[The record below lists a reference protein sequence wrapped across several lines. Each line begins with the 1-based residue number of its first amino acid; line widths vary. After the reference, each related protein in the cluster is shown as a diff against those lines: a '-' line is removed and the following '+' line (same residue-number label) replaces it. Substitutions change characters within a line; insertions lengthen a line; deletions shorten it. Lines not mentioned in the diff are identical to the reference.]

1 MPIQIHPTAI
11 IDPKAQFGL
20 DVQIGPYA
28 VIEGNVIIGDHSHI
42 HHHTFI
48 ADGARIG
55 ANCVIHHSAVIANT
69 PQDLK
74 FKGTEK
80 TYAEI
85 GDGTTVREFATI
97 HRATEHAGTYVA
109 GTHDGVTRVGK
120 NCLVMAYAHVAH
132 DCLVG
137 DSVILSNAAQ
147 LGGHVTVES
156 FAIIGGLTGLHQF
169 SLIGG
174 YSMVGGGLMIVKDIP
189 PYSLIGDQPA
199 RFGGINHI
207 GLSRRGFSPEKIEAI
222 RKAYK
227 LIYFS
232 GMNVADGITE
242 IKADTELNIPE
253 VQRIIDF
260 INKSDR
266 GIISR

>member
-11 IDPKAQFGL
+11 IDPKAQFGK
-20 DVQIGPYA
+20 DVHVGPYA
-28 VIEGNVIIGDHSHI
+28 VIEGDVIIGDNSHI
-42 HHHTFI
+42 HHHAFI

-55 ANCVIHHSAVIANT
+55 ADCMVHHSAVVANT

-85 GDGTTVREFATI
+85 GDGTTIREFATV
-97 HRATEHAGTYVA
+97 HRATIHSGNYAA
-109 GTHDGVTRVGK
+109 GTHDGYTRVGK
-120 NCLVMAYAHVAH
+120 NCLIMAYTHVAH

-137 DSVILSNAAQ
+137 DNVILSNAAQ

-169 SLIGG
+169 SLVGG
-174 YSMVGGGLMIVKDIP
+174 YSMVGGGLMITKDIP

-199 RFGGINHI
+199 RFGGINRI
-207 GLSRRGFSPEKIEAI
+207 GLERRGFSHDTIEAI

-227 LIYFS
+227 FLYYS
-232 GMNVADGITE
+232 GLNIADGITSIE
-242 IKADTELNIPE
+242 ADKELQIPE
-253 VQRIIDF
+253 VQRIVDF
-260 INKSDR
+260 IRRSDR
-266 GIISR
+266 GIISC

>member
-1 MPIQIHPTAI
+1 MSIQIHPTAI
-11 IDPKAQFGL
+11 IDPKAQFGV
-20 DVQIGPYA
+20 DVQVGPYA
-28 VIEGNVIIGDHSHI
+28 VIEGDVIIGDHSHI
-42 HHHTFI
+42 HHHAFV

-55 ANCVIHHSAVIANT
+55 AHCTIHHSAVVSNT

-80 TYAEI
+80 TFAEI
-85 GDGTTVREFATI
+85 GDGTTIREFATV
-97 HRATEHAGTYVA
+97 HRATEHNGSYVA
-109 GTHDGVTRVGK
+109 GTHDGYTRIGK
-120 NCLVMAYAHVAH
+120 NCLIMAYAHVAH
-132 DCLVG
+132 DCSVG
-137 DSVILSNAAQ
+137 DNVILSNSAQ

-174 YSMVGGGLMIVKDIP
+174 YSMVGGGLMITKDIP

-207 GLSRRGFSPEKIEAI
+207 GLSRRGFSQEKIEAI

-232 GMNVADGITE
+232 GLNVADGINVIE
-242 IKADTELNIPE
+242 ADPELDMPE
-253 VQRIIDF
+253 VERIINF
-260 INKSDR
+260 VRRSDR
-266 GIISR
+266 GIISA

>member
-11 IDPKAQFGL
+11 IDPKAQFGK
-20 DVQIGPYA
+20 DVQVGPYA
-28 VIEGNVIIGDHSHI
+28 IIEGDVIIGDNSII
-42 HHHTFI
+42 HHHAFV
-48 ADGARIG
+48 ASGARIG
-55 ANCVIHHSAVIANT
+55 ANCVVHHAAVISNA

-80 TYAEI
+80 TYVEI

-97 HRATEHAGTYVA
+97 HRATEHSGSYAT
-109 GTHDGVTRVGK
+109 GTHDGVTRIGK
-120 NCLVMAYAHVAH
+120 NCLIMSYAHVAH

-137 DSVILSNAAQ
+137 DSVILSNSAQ

-156 FAIIGGLTGLHQF
+156 YAIIGGLTGLHQF

-174 YSMVGGGLMIVKDIP
+174 YSMVGGGLMVTKDIP

-199 RFGGINHI
+199 RFGGINRI
-207 GLSRRGFSPEKIEAI
+207 GLERRGFSAEKIEAI
-222 RKAYK
+222 RKAYRFVYYNG
-227 LIYFS
+227 L
-232 GMNVADGITE
+232 NVADGLSSIE
-242 IKADTELNIPE
+242 AESELQIPE
-253 VQRIIDF
+253 VKRIVDF
-260 INKSDR
+260 IRRSDR

>member
-11 IDPKAQFGL
+11 IDPKAQFGK
-20 DVQIGPYA
+20 DVQVGPYA
-28 VIEGNVIIGDHSHI
+28 VIEGDVVIGDHSHI
-42 HHHTFI
+42 HHHAFI
-48 ADGARIG
+48 ANGARIG
-55 ANCVIHHSAVIANT
+55 THCTIHHSAVISNT

-85 GDGTTVREFATI
+85 GDGTTIREFATV
-97 HRATEHAGTYVA
+97 HRATEHSGTYAA
-109 GTHDGVTRVGK
+109 GTHDGYTRVGK
-120 NCLVMAYAHVAH
+120 KCLVMAYAHIAH
-132 DCLVG
+132 DCFVG
-137 DSVILSNAAQ
+137 DHVILSNAAQ

-174 YSMVGGGLMIVKDIP
+174 YSMVGGGLMITKDIP

-199 RFGGINHI
+199 RFGGINRI
-207 GLSRRGFSPEKIEAI
+207 GLERRGFSSEKIEAI

-227 LIYFS
+227 LVYFS
-232 GMNVADGITE
+232 GLNVADGIAGIE
-242 IKADTELNIPE
+242 ADAGLRIPE
-253 VQRIIDF
+253 VQRIADF
-260 INKSDR
+260 IRRSDR
-266 GIISR
+266 GIISN

>member
-11 IDPKAQFGL
+11 IDPKAQFGK
-20 DVQIGPYA
+20 DVVVGPYA
-28 VIEGNVIIGDHSHI
+28 VIEGDVIIGNHSHI
-42 HHHTFI
+42 HHHAFI
-48 ADGARIG
+48 ANGARIG
-55 ANCVIHHSAVIANT
+55 EHCIVHHSAVIGNT

-85 GDGTTVREFATI
+85 GDGTTIREFATI
-97 HRATEHAGTYVA
+97 HRATEHTGNYAA
-109 GTHDGVTRVGK
+109 GTHDGYTRVGK

-156 FAIIGGLTGLHQF
+156 YAIIGGLTGLHQF

-174 YSMVGGGLMIVKDIP
+174 YSMVGGGLMITKDIP

-199 RFGGINHI
+199 RFGGINRI
-207 GLSRRGFSPEKIEAI
+207 GLERRGFTTEMIEAI

-227 LIYFS
+227 FVYYS
-232 GMNVADGITE
+232 GLNVADGIASILAE
-242 IKADTELNIPE
+242 PDLNIPE
-253 VQRIIDF
+253 VRRIVDF
-260 INKSDR
+260 IRKSDR
-266 GIISR
+266 GIISH